1 MRMLLF
7 RLALNLLIIAS
18 TIGSSQE
25 AVLDHQNHDDDPQTV
40 SVITY
45 NVQFLPGIASSQNER
60 GSPEYRANR
69 IAQEVS
75 RFDIVALQE
84 TFHKQYRDQII
95 NQVREAWAGTLN
107 MVVSPKPA
115 NRFTNGGCLLLTRL
129 PVLDSH
135 SIVFEHYSTPLQY
148 GFRADGFA
156 AKGVIH
162 ARLARAPDEP
172 EAFIDV
178 YVTHLEARADDLRP
192 LQYEELARFVKE
204 TSDPNSPVLLLGDF
218 NTRGTLEYSD
228 DPKSQYAVLMDKLS
242 ETRPHSRVVDVW
254 SLLMGRARG
263 GTSDQESSEVGNRID
278 YILLGN
284 PNPPAA
290 HLKPVSIN
298 VNTYQDPKV
307 GALSD
312 HNAVE
317 AEFEWS
323 SK

>member
-1 MRMLLF
+1 MLLF
-7 RLALNLLIIAS
+7 QFILSFSMITAAV
-18 TIGSSQE
+18 GSSQE
-25 AVLDHQNHDDDPQTV
+25 TVLAAQNRNGGPQTIK
-40 SVITY
+40 VITY
-45 NVQFLPGIASSQNER
+45 NVQFLPAIASSQNER
-60 GSPEYRANR
+60 GDPGYRANR

-84 TFHKQYRDQII
+84 TFDKRYRDQII
-95 NQVREAWAGTLN
+95 NEVREAWGGTLN

-135 SIVFEHYSTPLQY
+135 SIVFQHYSTPMKY
-148 GFRADGFA
+148 GLRADGFA

-162 ARLARAPDEP
+162 ARVARAQDEP
-172 EAFIDV
+172 DSFVDV
-178 YVTHLEARADDLRP
+178 YVTHLEARADHLRP
-192 LQYEELARFVKE
+192 LQYDELARFVRE

-218 NTRGTLEYSD
+218 NTRATLEYSD
-228 DPKSQYAVLMDKLS
+228 DPKSQYSVLMDKLC
-242 ETRPHSRVVDVW
+242 EARPIGAVVDVW

-263 GTSDQESSEVGNRID
+263 GTTDQESPEVGNRID

-284 PNPPAA
+284 PNTPAA

-317 AEFEWS
+317 AEFEWA

>member
-1 MRMLLF
+1 M
-7 RLALNLLIIAS
+7 AGPVGA
-18 TIGSSQE
+18 SQE
-25 AVLDHQNHDDDPQTV
+25 AVLDAQDRNGGPRTIK
-40 SVITY
+40 VITY
-45 NVQFLPGIASSQNER
+45 NVQFLPAIASSQNER
-60 GSPEYRANR
+60 RAPEYRANR

-75 RFDIVALQE
+75 GFDIVALQE
-84 TFHKQYRDQII
+84 TFHKRYRDQII
-95 NQVREAWAGTLN
+95 DEVREAWGGTLN

-135 SIVFEHYSTPLQY
+135 SIVFEHYSSPMKY
-148 GFRADGFA
+148 GLRADGFA

-162 ARLARAPDEP
+162 ARVARGPDEQDN
-172 EAFIDV
+172 FIDV

-204 TSDPNSPVLLLGDF
+204 TSDPSSPVLLLGDF

-228 DPKSQYAVLMDKLS
+228 DPKSQYSVLMNKLG
-242 ETRPHSRVVDVW
+242 EARPIGAVVDVW

-263 GTSDQESSEVGNRID
+263 GTTEQESPEVGNRID

-284 PNPPAA
+284 PNQPAA
-290 HLKPVSIN
+290 HLKPVSIK
-298 VNTYQDPKV
+298 VKTYQDPKV

-317 AEFEWS
+317 AEFEWVP
-323 SK
+323 K